1 MFSAV
6 SRQSTRSAMLML
18 RNGEQEERKAEEEE
32 EEEKRREGNLS
43 CDYNPAA
50 SISPVN
56 T

>member
-6 SRQSTRSAMLML
+6 ARQSTRSAMLML
-18 RNGEQEERKAEEEE
+18 RNGEQEERKAEEE